1 LLLSGNNPELAENNY
16 TSLPKNIEISPE
28 ATMILEYAYANNIQI
43 TETSDETKYYATEY
57 YKPIVG
63 NQTLFF
69 DINDVATS
77 QFGEAT
83 LRIGIGREH
92 GRELFP
98 EVKINGSVLQ
108 VDKKYRGD
116 DQKDRLSFFG
126 VLEVNIPWNLLQKNN
141 NVSIKFPD
149 SGGFISSLSLQAYR
163 FSKDIKRFQTIAT
176 GVQKLDETG
185 LRIFPNPAQSE
196 IYLETPFSEKINRVE
211 IYSATGSLVK
221 RSQDVGQ
228 NQRLSVKELPNG
240 LYTLMIFSE
249 SGRLCHKLL
258 ISR

>member
-1 LLLSGNNPELAENNY
+1 
-16 TSLPKNIEISPE
+16 
-28 ATMILEYAYANNIQI
+28 MILEYAYANNIQI

-77 QFGEAT
+77 QLGEAT

-126 VLEVNIPWNLLQKNN
+126 VLEVNIPEF
-141 NVSIKFPD
+141 V
-149 SGGFISSLSLQAYR
+149 
-163 FSKDIKRFQTIAT
+163 T
-176 GVQKLDETG
+176 
-185 LRIFPNPAQSE
+185 
-196 IYLETPFSEKINRVE
+196 EK
-211 IYSATGSLVK
+211 
-221 RSQDVGQ
+221 Q
-228 NQRLSVKELPNG
+228 
-240 LYTLMIFSE
+240 
-249 SGRLCHKLL
+249 
-258 ISR
+258 